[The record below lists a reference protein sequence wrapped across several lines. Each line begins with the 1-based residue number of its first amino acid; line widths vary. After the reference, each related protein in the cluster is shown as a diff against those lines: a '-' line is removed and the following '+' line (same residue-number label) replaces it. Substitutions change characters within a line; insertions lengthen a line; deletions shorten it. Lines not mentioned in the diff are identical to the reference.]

1 MFDLFQSSKQA
12 DLKQQQLVR
21 IPIHE
26 IQPNPNQ
33 PRKTFVQQSIDELA
47 ESIRQFGLI
56 QPIVVRRMEGHYELV
71 AGERR
76 LRACKS
82 LSMSVI
88 DAIVQ
93 NVYEEDSAYM
103 ALIENL
109 QRENLHFLEEAE
121 SYQAIINSYGLTQ
134 EELAQRLA
142 KNQST
147 VANKLRI
154 LKLSPAVKKMMVES
168 RLTERHARAL
178 LRLRDEKTQMEIID
192 RIRSGNLS
200 VKETEKL
207 VENTL
212 DKLYDEKADGA
223 KPRPRIIRLYKDYR
237 LFLNTIKSS
246 FSHLTDSGMPADMQI
261 DETDECVQIHI
272 RLPKK

>member
-1 MFDLFQSSKQA
+1 MFDLFQSSRSA
-12 DLKQQQLVR
+12 DFKQQLVSL
-21 IPIHE
+21 PINE

-33 PRKTFVQQSIDELA
+33 PRKTFAQPGIDELA

-76 LRACKS
+76 LRACKC
-82 LSMSVI
+82 LGMTVI
-88 DAIVQ
+88 EAIVQ

-121 SYQAIINSYGLTQ
+121 SYQAIINNYGLTQ

-154 LKLSPAVKKMMVES
+154 LKLSPVVKKAMIES

-192 RIRSGNLS
+192 KIRAGNLS

-237 LFLNTIKSS
+237 LFLNTVKSS
-246 FSHLTDSGMPADMQI
+246 FSHLTDSGNAGGYED
-261 DETDECVQIHI
+261 
-272 RLPKK
+272 